1 VADDSPVQIA
11 DDVWWVGMR
20 LENDVFQCHAY
31 LIENGDESVL
41 LDPGSPLTIAA
52 TMDKVRQIT
61 PVDSIRYLVCHHPDP
76 DIAAGLRDLSVML
89 GRDDVLV
96 VTEWRAQALLKHYGH
111 RFGYYRVEDHDWKV
125 PLTATRDLEFQLTPY
140 LHFPGAMVSYDTG
153 TRTLFSSDLF
163 GGFVP
168 DSAVLEADDID
179 YVIDNAKPFHQH
191 YMPSTE
197 LLSAG
202 LARIQHRWPEI
213 DWIAPQ
219 HGHVIPGPLVEP
231 AFAALSTIAC
241 GVFTLAD
248 ADVDLQRLLHLS
260 QAKEQ
265 ITQALL
271 TVAEPISLVAAI
283 NTILKSTHEARD
295 CALFIDLPDQGWTMW
310 GLGNSRPVRRQP
322 PPDWPTV
329 NLPGEPAAVLALH
342 MVDDTSPDEDLL
354 EMLTGLAPTIRP
366 AVDQYLH
373 DYRQARR
380 VSDLR
385 KAALTD
391 PLTGLPNRRA
401 LDQNIP
407 LGDYSVIALD
417 LDHFKL
423 VNDHFGHSS
432 GDAVLVQVAS
442 ALQAG
447 MRGDDAVY
455 RVGGEEFLAVLPHT
469 PLPDAIRVAERLR
482 LEVKAIDFT
491 GQAPDGRMTLSLGV
505 TGVTDG
511 DQAAFTE
518 AVERADEAL
527 YESKENGRDR
537 VTSLVLERPA
547 GG

>member
-1 VADDSPVQIA
+1 MAADVPVQIA
-11 DDVWWVGMR
+11 DDVWWVGIR
-20 LENDVFQCHAY
+20 LDNDVFQCHAY
-31 LIENGDESVL
+31 LIDNGADSVL

-52 TMDKVRQIT
+52 TLDKVREIT
-61 PVDSIRYLVCHHPDP
+61 SLDSIRYLVCHHPDP
-76 DIAAGLRDLSVML
+76 DIAAGLRDLSEVL
-89 GRDDVLV
+89 ERDDVLV

-111 RFGYYRVEDHDWKV
+111 RFDYYRVEEHDWAV
-125 PLTATRDLEFQLTPY
+125 PLTPERALEFQLTPY

-168 DSAVLEADDID
+168 DSAVLVSDDLD
-179 YVIDNAKPFHQH
+179 YVIESARPFHQH

-202 LARIQHRWPEI
+202 LARIQHHWPDI
-213 DWIAPQ
+213 ARIAPQ
-219 HGHVIPGPLVEP
+219 HGHVIPGPLVQP
-231 AFAALSTIAC
+231 AFDALSTVAC

-271 TVAEPISLVAAI
+271 TVAEPSALVTAM
-283 NTILKSTHEARD
+283 NTILAATHEARD

-329 NLPGEPAAVLALH
+329 DLPGEPAAVLALH
-342 MVDDTSPDEDLL
+342 MVDEADPDEDLL

-391 PLTGLPNRRA
+391 PLTGLGNRRA
-401 LDQNIP
+401 LEQNIP
-407 LGDYSVIALD
+407 LGDYALIALD
-417 LDHFKL
+417 LDHFKH
-423 VNDHFGHSS
+423 VNDEFGHSS
-432 GDAVLVQVAS
+432 GDAVLVQVSS

-469 PLPDAIRVAERLR
+469 PLPDAVRVAERLR

-518 AVERADEAL
+518 ALERADEAL
-527 YESKENGRDR
+527 YASKEGGRDR
-537 VTSLVLERPA
+537 VTTLVPDPA
-547 GG
+547 R